1 MCLATSMA
9 TQGQRSAAAFIV
21 ESVSDMEAPDSPA
34 LQGPLST
41 RVAALR
47 SELVRVLDR
56 HGVANPQL
64 FGSAARGDDYEGSDV
79 DLLVDLPPGADIID
93 VIDIQRELEA
103 LLGVPVDLVP
113 RDSLKARVRDQ
124 SRSDLLPL

>member
-1 MCLATSMA
+1 
-9 TQGQRSAAAFIV
+9 
-21 ESVSDMEAPDSPA
+21 MEAPDSPA
-34 LQGPLST
+34 LRGPIGR

-124 SRSDLLPL
+124 SKSDLLPL